1 MRVCAHLHNMLETED
16 RILDATIKLLDE
28 VGWKGATTKKIS
40 AEAGVNEVTLFRKF
54 QNKELLLKAAKM
66 RSSNKFLE
74 ELELLFKIDD
84 SGDIKMYLM
93 TIWQNASEMINKRI
107 NLIRIS
113 MEEVRGIPFEEKV
126 LPKISKMIIGHL
138 ANYFKKQIENGL
150 IRDINPEVAAL
161 NIFSIVFQTNIV
173 WKIYDQKQPI
183 EDEAIMENFLEMFLK
198 GIMVAQPEI
207 IQER

>member
-1 MRVCAHLHNMLETED
+1 MRVCAHLHNMQDTED
-16 RILDATIKLLDE
+16 RILDATIKLLDK
-28 VGWKGATTKKIS
+28 VGWKGATTKRIA

-54 QNKELLLKAAKM
+54 QSKELLLKAAKK
-66 RSSNKFLE
+66 RNANKFLE
-74 ELELLFKIDD
+74 ELELLFEIDD
-84 SGDIKMYLM
+84 GGDIKTYLL

-126 LPKISKMIIGHL
+126 LPKISKMIIDHL
-138 ANYFKKQIENGL
+138 ANYFEKQIDKGL
-150 IRDINPEVAAL
+150 IRNINPEVAAL

-198 GIMVAQPEI
+198 GIMVA
-207 IQER
+207 